1 MSYIYL
7 TNILLRFILGG
18 SAVVASTLIARAF
31 GGRIGGIFA
40 AFPAVYLA
48 AILSLALEYRGNE
61 LISISQQVSQGALI
75 GMIADI
81 ICAISAS
88 FLILKNGWEK
98 GLCLALIIWLVSA
111 SGIYWAWQI
120 LFR

>member
-1 MSYIYL
+1 LSDISL
-7 TNILLRFILGG
+7 IPILIRFLLGG
-18 SAVVASTLIARAF
+18 SAVLSATLIARAF

-48 AILSLALEYRGNE
+48 ALLSLTLDYKGKE
-61 LISISQQVSQGALI
+61 LISISQQISHGALI

-88 FLILKNGWEK
+88 YLILTNGWKK
-98 GLCLALIIWLVSA
+98 GLSIALLIWLVCA

-120 LFR
+120 LY